1 MMRYVYICS
10 GIILVILTFG
20 HKNMLNFRLNK
31 LHIFHTQSALESVKG
46 TQPLINL
53 HQTNR
58 TFTETKPL
66 IGRGKLPLV
75 PVGFLK

>member
-20 HKNMLNFRLNK
+20 HENMLNFRLNK

-46 TQPLINL
+46 TQP
-53 HQTNR
+53 
-58 TFTETKPL
+58 
-66 IGRGKLPLV
+66 
-75 PVGFLK
+75 

>member
-46 TQPLINL
+46 IQPLINL
-53 HQTNR
+53 YQTNR
-58 TFTETKPL
+58 TFKETKPL

-75 PVGFLK
+75 SVGFLK